1 MEGQMRADIP
11 DWVFEPHVVLKAPT
25 LLFIGPQPRAVIMH
39 ANGQVMF
46 GTEQQPMRFT
56 YGLHPGDVAVRLL
69 ISLSITTESN
79 VSIVFPATVR
89 LERLAIDT
97 VRVSLE
103 FEDASVFA
111 SRLEDLI
118 VRCSVRSRE
127 DKGPAQLAGHLEK
140 RGLLLSQQSAHSVV
154 GSKFGVCP
162 EDDLGALALTH
173 PCYELRVAYC
183 IEGCEFDEGGR
194 FEPSLP
200 DLPQFT
206 HAQGFPDVV
215 PCTAWH
221 GSPLHEPLDGL
232 RLKGLQT

>member
-1 MEGQMRADIP
+1 MEGQMRDDIP
-11 DWVFEPHVVLKAPT
+11 DWVNEPPVVLKPPT
-25 LLFIGPQPRAVIMH
+25 LLFKGPRPRAVIMH
-39 ANGQVMF
+39 ADGQVMF
-46 GTEQQPMRFT
+46 GTEQQPMRLT

-79 VSIVFPATVR
+79 VSLVFPATVR
-89 LERLAIDT
+89 LERLAIDA

-127 DKGPAQLAGHLEK
+127 DKGAAQLAGHLEK

-154 GSKFGVCP
+154 GSKFGVRP

-173 PCYELRVAYC
+173 PCYELRVAHC
-183 IEGCEFDEGGR
+183 IEGCKFDEGGR

-200 DLPQFT
+200 DLPHFT
-206 HAQGFPDVV
+206 HAQGFPDAV
-215 PCTAWH
+215 PCTAW
-221 GSPLHEPLDGL
+221 PGL
-232 RLKGLQT
+232 PNLISSWIAWD